1 MYNRNRKNKV
11 SLEYIKHRL
20 QLMKKLGRKNMCE
33 MMNTPFS
40 FPCTNCAMKF
50 GNTEPTLCMARLVY
64 ERGVK

>member
-1 MYNRNRKNKV
+1 MYNRNRQNKM

-33 MMNTPFS
+33 MMNTPLS
-40 FPCTNCAMKF
+40 FPCTNCGMKF
-50 GNTEPTLCMARLVY
+50 DTEPAICMARLVY